1 MFIKKLEVQGFKSF
15 ADRTKILFHPGITAI
30 IGPNGTGKSN
40 IVDAILWG
48 LGGMRLKSVRGDRT
62 EDIIFNGNTKRPPL
76 SLADVVLTLG
86 NDEELVISHRVF
98 RSGESEYR
106 LNGKSVRL
114 KDIQDEL
121 WKNSIGEKEYFVI
134 EQGSIGSFV
143 TSKPQEKRALI
154 EEAAGT
160 AYYKDKKKQAQSKLE
175 SSEQNLT
182 RLEDIIIEVEKS
194 KNSLYRQALAAARY
208 RRLRERQRELTAH
221 HFYRRMLKLDR
232 WLEEITTEME
242 RALAAE
248 QELTARVKDGERNIS
263 ALRKNLWDE
272 EKSLKEKQERV
283 FSLQTQLSRTES
295 ETERETKRLEYL
307 ETARKRS
314 EEDKTELEE
323 EIKTIGAE
331 IEQTLVRLAEL
342 EKSLVEAVQAAEK
355 GRLSWEKAS
364 QAVKNEENSLS
375 SLRQAQMAKFQE
387 KTEVHNNLSRLEK
400 ELELLS
406 RQGEKLREEKEKLQ
420 AEKGRLERSLAELD
434 EQLIEKLKS
443 KEDSEKLLKEANDK
457 LQTSL
462 NEIACLEQKLAEFRR
477 AAEELSY
484 QLQALGKIA
493 ETERET
499 TGQAV
504 MSGALGWFPEL
515 VEIPE
520 GEATLFDLFWKEEA
534 RAQAFLVDDFKKTLP
549 AEIKTNILLL
559 AEEGQNDWPAGL
571 SEEQAVLG
579 KLKSRIKA
587 KEPLAGRLGRL
598 KEAIIVADLST
609 AIRLWEKYPDL
620 NYISLNG
627 DILESSG
634 LLRPAEKRE
643 GLFTLE
649 QEKRKLQKEIDT
661 IQAEQLPLL
670 VELDRLKETRQSVET
685 EIEGLKKAVQDK
697 ERELHDLERDKKFAA
712 AELARVMTGL
722 TVTEREESI
731 QAGEKESID
740 GKKLEASSRLK
751 QVELELRQ
759 IEEAIKS
766 KEDRL
771 RTLKDQEQIEERN
784 YYQLRTD
791 RDLLEEKINSS
802 RSHLKSLEK
811 RQEAIKSKIGQ
822 LEIEA
827 LTSEE
832 EKTSLLK
839 LIAELKQK
847 ASTCLE
853 EKQKEQNL
861 LKELE
866 ERVQTRQKELEEM
879 ESALNE
885 VRAKEEKAREERM
898 QLEIRRA
905 EIERDRVN
913 LEETC
918 WQELKK
924 NLIELRQEIESKEKP
939 GEGNEEAGESEDI
952 SRGLAEENEG
962 EETEEPSEEIIEEK
976 PKEQKEKRKGKP
988 LIPVGELT
996 DEELE
1001 KELEAI
1007 NETLLRYRAVN
1018 LMAEEEYLEQKKRY
1032 DFLVQQRQD
1041 LKDSIHSTEEAIK
1054 KIDEESKTQ
1063 FLTALQ
1069 EVNKNFQE
1077 IFALLFRGGTA
1088 EVKLL
1093 EPDNPLESGVEIVA
1107 QPPGKR
1113 VQNLTLLS
1121 GGEKSLTSLAF
1132 LFALFRY
1139 KPSPFCILDEVDAAL
1154 DEANLARFLNLMKA
1168 IKHQTQFIIITH
1180 NYKTMEVADYIYGTT
1195 MEEPNITKVYSVRM
1209 ERKEFLEL
1217 EGTNGE
1223 VLNDGQPAQNPPEE
1237 K

>member
-1 MFIKKLEVQGFKSF
+1 
-15 ADRTKILFHPGITAI
+15 
-30 IGPNGTGKSN
+30 
-40 IVDAILWG
+40 
-48 LGGMRLKSVRGDRT
+48 
-62 EDIIFNGNTKRPPL
+62 
-76 SLADVVLTLG
+76 
-86 NDEELVISHRVF
+86 
-98 RSGESEYR
+98 
-106 LNGKSVRL
+106 
-114 KDIQDEL
+114 
-121 WKNSIGEKEYFVI
+121 
-134 EQGSIGSFV
+134 
-143 TSKPQEKRALI
+143 
-154 EEAAGT
+154 
-160 AYYKDKKKQAQSKLE
+160 
-175 SSEQNLT
+175 
-182 RLEDIIIEVEKS
+182 
-194 KNSLYRQALAAARY
+194 
-208 RRLRERQRELTAH
+208 
-221 HFYRRMLKLDR
+221 
-232 WLEEITTEME
+232 
-242 RALAAE
+242 
-248 QELTARVKDGERNIS
+248 
-263 ALRKNLWDE
+263 
-272 EKSLKEKQERV
+272 
-283 FSLQTQLSRTES
+283 
-295 ETERETKRLEYL
+295 
-307 ETARKRS
+307 
-314 EEDKTELEE
+314 
-323 EIKTIGAE
+323 
-331 IEQTLVRLAEL
+331 
-342 EKSLVEAVQAAEK
+342 
-355 GRLSWEKAS
+355 
-364 QAVKNEENSLS
+364 
-375 SLRQAQMAKFQE
+375 
-387 KTEVHNNLSRLEK
+387 
-400 ELELLS
+400 
-406 RQGEKLREEKEKLQ
+406 
-420 AEKGRLERSLAELD
+420 
-434 EQLIEKLKS
+434 
-443 KEDSEKLLKEANDK
+443 
-457 LQTSL
+457 
-462 NEIACLEQKLAEFRR
+462 
-477 AAEELSY
+477 
-484 QLQALGKIA
+484 
-493 ETERET
+493 
-499 TGQAV
+499 
-504 MSGALGWFPEL
+504 
-515 VEIPE
+515 
-520 GEATLFDLFWKEEA
+520 
-534 RAQAFLVDDFKKTLP
+534 
-549 AEIKTNILLL
+549 
-559 AEEGQNDWPAGL
+559 
-571 SEEQAVLG
+571 
-579 KLKSRIKA
+579 
-587 KEPLAGRLGRL
+587 
-598 KEAIIVADLST
+598 
-609 AIRLWEKYPDL
+609 
-620 NYISLNG
+620 
-627 DILESSG
+627 
-634 LLRPAEKRE
+634 
-643 GLFTLE
+643 
-649 QEKRKLQKEIDT
+649 
-661 IQAEQLPLL
+661 
-670 VELDRLKETRQSVET
+670 
-685 EIEGLKKAVQDK
+685 
-697 ERELHDLERDKKFAA
+697 
-712 AELARVMTGL
+712 
-722 TVTEREESI
+722 
-731 QAGEKESID
+731 
-740 GKKLEASSRLK
+740 
-751 QVELELRQ
+751 
-759 IEEAIKS
+759 
-766 KEDRL
+766 
-771 RTLKDQEQIEERN
+771 
-784 YYQLRTD
+784 
-791 RDLLEEKINSS
+791 
-802 RSHLKSLEK
+802 
-811 RQEAIKSKIGQ
+811 
-822 LEIEA
+822 